1 MTSSKTLP
9 MISKKFLA
17 LALCCIFGSSA
28 CNRTQAPPAAAAV
41 SAAASAASAGATAA
55 QPASA
60 AATFD
65 IANVP
70 VSQVALPPFPYLEWP
85 RDLDRKLGAD
95 EKRVDFD
102 AMHLLAGTEIRS
114 VEGRFYELKFSNRDA
129 KYSPL
134 VSQRNYEAAVKALG
148 GLKVNLGD
156 PRDEALAKK
165 YGARVDGL
173 VDPSMTTYETYDAYL
188 IRNAARN
195 IWVTVTVHR
204 HHTMV
209 RVLEESPMVQTVGY
223 VKADAMRSALDS
235 SGHIALY
242 INFDT
247 DKASIRADGKAAV
260 DEIAALLKG
269 SPELKLTIEGHTD
282 NSGDAA
288 RNKTLSQQRA
298 DAVMAAL
305 VTGGIDPA
313 RLKAIGVGAAKPI
326 ADNAAEAGRSKN
338 RRVELVKASTH
349 P

>member
-1 MTSSKTLP
+1 MT
-9 MISKKFLA
+9 SKKFLV
-17 LALCCIFGSSA
+17 LALCCTLGSSA
-28 CNRTQAPPAAAAV
+28 CSRNTSAPQPDAAV
-41 SAAASAASAGATAA
+41 LV
-55 QPASA
+55 PASA
-60 AATFD
+60 AATAPQPAPNAAAPFD
-65 IANVP
+65 IASAP
-70 VSQVALPPFPYLEWP
+70 VSHVALPPFPYLEWP
-85 RDLDRKLGAD
+85 RDLDRKLGAE

-102 AMHLLAGTEIRS
+102 ALHLLAGTEIRT
-114 VEGRFYELKFSNRDA
+114 VEGRFYELKFSNQDA

-134 VSQRNYEAAVKALG
+134 VARRNYEAAVKALG
-148 GLKVNLGD
+148 GVKVNMGD
-156 PRDEALAKK
+156 PRDEALVKK
-165 YGARVDGL
+165 FGARVDGL

-188 IRNAARN
+188 IRTADRN

-209 RVLEESPMVQTVGY
+209 RVLEEASMVQTVGY
-223 VKADAMRSALDS
+223 VKADAMRNALDS

-269 SPELKLTIEGHTD
+269 SPDLKLTIEGHTD

-305 VTGGIDPA
+305 VSGGIDQA
-313 RLKAIGVGAAKPI
+313 RLKAVGVGAAKPI
-326 ADNAAEAGRSKN
+326 ADNTAEAGRAKN
-338 RRVELVKASTH
+338 RRVELVKA
-349 P
+349 